1 MSAELKIAEDKD
13 LNEIYNLL
21 FQQIDGLLNKNEPKI
36 TNLSNITA
44 ALKQTFSKISWV
56 GFYLLKDNL
65 LYLGPFQGK
74 VACTRIEVG
83 KGVCGTAAYKNETQ
97 VVTNVHEFPGHIAC
111 DVESNSEIVVPI
123 MTKNNLVCGVLDLD
137 STEFSAFCEIDK
149 IWLEKI
155 CKLIS
160 EKLELNKNLII

>member
-74 VACTRIEVG
+74 VACTRIKSG
-83 KGVCGTAAYKNETQ
+83 QGVCGQSLERKESII
-97 VVTNVHEFPGHIAC
+97 VEDVEKFPGHIYC
-111 DVESNSEIVVPI
+111 DSDSRSEIVIPI
-123 MTKNNLVCGVLDLD
+123 ISNGTPKGVLDLD
-137 STEFSAFCEIDK
+137 SDSIGNFDETDRLY
-149 IWLEKI
+149 LEK
-155 CKLIS
+155 LI
-160 EKLELNKNLII
+160 ENIKYLFENE